1 MPRPLRIQY
10 EGAFYHVLSR
20 GDRRE
25 AIFLVNGDRAEFFR
39 TLGQA
44 CQKTG

>member
-10 EGAFYHVLSR
+10 EGAQYHIMSR

-25 AIFLVNGDRAEFFR
+25 AIFLNDTDRTDFVY
-39 TLGQA
+39 TLGRA
-44 CQKTG
+44 GTN